1 MTHSTEEKQ
10 LIDAAHLGED
20 DGRPVRRPNKRELA
34 HLSPRL
40 GVLNNIPFAIPFD
53 VRVGIF
59 RRFVANDMST
69 RGLGHAS
76 WLGGRA
82 GPIRVTIRR
91 EHISQ
96 DGFDRLGDVD
106 VRGTIAITFVDQFG
120 QEEYVWA
127 LPFVT
132 YV

>member
-1 MTHSTEEKQ
+1 MPLSLEEKQ
-10 LIDAAHLGED
+10 LSDPETGLRARAI
-20 DGRPVRRPNKRELA
+20 NKRQIA
-34 HLSPRL
+34 YLSPRL
-40 GVLNNIPFAIPFD
+40 GVLNNIPFAVPFD

-59 RRFVANDMST
+59 LRFVANDMST

-82 GPIRVTIRR
+82 GPTRVTIRR

-120 QEEYVWA
+120 QEE
-127 LPFVT
+127 
-132 YV
+132 

>member
-1 MTHSTEEKQ
+1 MSH
-10 LIDAAHLGED
+10 DAGGGGALARHLS
-20 DGRPVRRPNKRELA
+20 KRQIA

-40 GVLNNIPFAIPFD
+40 GVLNNIPFAVPFD

-82 GPIRVTIRR
+82 GPTRVTIRR

-120 QEEYVWA
+120 QEE
-127 LPFVT
+127 
-132 YV
+132 